1 MNASQQAKQR
11 GARCYATKDFVGAV
25 QCFTEAIERADGNDM
40 DLHLYHSNRCAAYQ
54 QLRRWAEAL
63 DDAEATT
70 QIKPTWAK
78 GWSRFA
84 ACLERDP
91 RRRGE
96 AAAAYARAQEL
107 DGVPRTTRAR
117 DNSDS
122 GGGALA
128 RILIDAKIWYES
140 LDPLNKAGVWAAA
153 LFALYFC
160 SILLGGSSRR
170 GGYTTRP
177 RSNAAYEREYDD
189 THYVRRRAPSSY
201 GGGGGQGLGTAG
213 LGELMLA
220 AWKLPPYFG
229 HQPFM
234 GMGPMQF
241 MWLVQMFTGQRRGG
255 YGGLGRGLG
264 RGFGRRRGFF

>member
-11 GARCYATKDFVGAV
+11 GARCYAAEDFAGAV
-25 QCFTEAIERADGNDM
+25 QCFTEAIDRADGNDM

-54 QLRRWAEAL
+54 QLGRWAEAL

-70 QIKPTWAK
+70 QIKPTWTK

-96 AAAAYARAQEL
+96 AAAAYARAAEL
-107 DGVPRTTRAR
+107 DPNGRPPPRPRDETGLDAVTRVQ
-117 DNSDS
+117 
-122 GGGALA
+122 L
-128 RILIDAKIWYES
+128 WYAG
-140 LDPLNKAGVWAAA
+140 LDGLNKAGVWAAA

-170 GGYTTRP
+170 GGYTPGP

-189 THYVRRRAPSSY
+189 ANYDRRRTPSHY

-213 LGELMLA
+213 LGALMLA

-255 YGGLGRGLG
+255 YGGFGRGLG
-264 RGFGRRRGFF
+264 RGFGRRRRFF